1 MLASSRRNQRHGR
14 GVVLI
19 LILGILALMAL
30 IGITFATFSGQ
41 SRISARNFAQSMNQ
55 PQRDELM
62 DYALAQLISDTAD
75 IRSAIRGHSMARDM
89 YGNDGNFNGYLT
101 SRPDDAYVAPH
112 NDPYFYVT
120 AVAPVTGSPTFF
132 DLTTN
137 IPVGD
142 PTFYGYNFTR
152 WTLRLSYTG
161 TIAAPISGT
170 GVVNQTFEVLVDNTA
185 GAMRVFRVNI
195 NPTDQTTTLLNPTTP
210 NPNNYPNG
218 YTTQL
223 PGQYLVA
230 AAGSPLGTAQF
241 ILDGRWLHAFNGPG
255 MTTNAVHANFG
266 YNGLSPNAVGM
277 DEDYDAVD
285 LENWFLAMQSADGQV
300 IIPSFHRPAAIRQQ
314 YDPTTG
320 HLIVDDWRRQADTT
334 VAPLSTGPG
343 PIRPRASFDPATPT
357 ATTRRHSPTSSPTRP
372 AGSPTTWITTVTA

>member
-1 MLASSRRNQRHGR
+1 M
-14 GVVLI
+14 
-19 LILGILALMAL
+19 
-30 IGITFATFSGQ
+30 
-41 SRISARNFAQSMNQ
+41 
-55 PQRDELM
+55 
-62 DYALAQLISDTAD
+62 
-75 IRSAIRGHSMARDM
+75 
-89 YGNDGNFNGYLT
+89 
-101 SRPDDAYVAPH
+101 
-112 NDPYFYVT
+112 
-120 AVAPVTGSPTFF
+120 APVTGSPTFF

-170 GVVNQTFEVLVDNTA
+170 RVVNQTFEVLVDNTA

-230 AAGSPLGTAQF
+230 AAAGSPLGTAQF

-255 MTTNAVHANFG
+255 MTTNAVYANFR
-266 YNGLSPNAVGM
+266 YNGPIQNPQNPPTSIGNPNLAGM

-285 LENWFLAMQSADGQV
+285 LENWFLAMQSADGSGDHSRRS
-300 IIPSFHRPAAIRQQ
+300 IAPRPSASSTLRQE
-314 YDPTTG
+314 P
-320 HLIVDDWRRQADTT
+320 RS
-334 VAPLSTGPG
+334 STIGSELP
-343 PIRPRASFDPATPT
+343 
-357 ATTRRHSPTSSPTRP
+357 TRR
-372 AGSPTTWITTVTA
+372 